1 MEEISKKIA
10 FLGKALVEE
19 IMNAATVQHI
29 PKATEILRK
38 DQYIQVIPFVVDGL
52 VKVISRFEER
62 ELLLYYIQPKE
73 SCVMSF
79 SAGLYNQPSKIY
91 AVTEED
97 STLLLL
103 PVKKVNE
110 WIKTHPKLNELF
122 YQQYNERYLDLLTS
136 IEHILINKMDKRLL
150 DYLREKAAVTA
161 NNNLKLTHN
170 QIANELGTVREVISR
185 VLKKLEAENKIEQSS
200 HTIKVLVE

>member
-1 MEEISKKIA
+1 MKQIANKIA
-10 FLGKALVEE
+10 FLGKALADE
-19 IMNAATVQHI
+19 ILHAAIVKQI

-38 DQYIQVIPFVVDGL
+38 DQYINVIPFVVEGL

-73 SCVMSF
+73 SCIMSF

-103 PVKKVNE
+103 PVEKVRE
-110 WIKTHPKLNELF
+110 WIKTYPKLNELF
-122 YQQYNERYLDLLTS
+122 YQQYNERYVDLLTS
-136 IEHILINKMDKRLL
+136 IEQILISKMDKRLY
-150 DYLREKAAVTA
+150 DYLKEKAKVTA
-161 NNNLKLTHN
+161 NNELKITHN

-185 VLKKLEAENKIEQSS
+185 VLKKLEVENKIKQSS
-200 HTIKVLVE
+200 QTIKVLSA